1 MDGLSSPLSPFPLS
15 KALSKDRLKTPSQD
29 PLTQPQSPSLSDESN
44 ESIGHVPGEPGTDL
58 TRASVCDFLTSEL
71 NTPVLD
77 QLYNHLW
84 CVARKSGKSID
95 PINRQRTKAR
105 EIIATED
112 ASLHLVWHRDRI
124 YIKPMP
130 LCLLNHDFWTTFLA
144 SPPRPLEPGF
154 DRKIALG
161 FMRSYALLV
170 RHHLDFVLA
179 RDAHLFPA
187 QFEWAEWSEFI
198 AHFRRLEDE
207 DVAPRY
213 HYGQL
218 RLSRLNWA
226 VRLFRPSI
234 AQTKWF
240 YMIPY
245 WSTAVDAIQ
254 TRLRTYEQH
263 LLSHTNTEKGSRES
277 IIITS
282 QDWQASRLARYCG
295 EIQVGYIEPREARS
309 LLLAHRKLEMELAP
323 KGIFQDCDEIARH
336 LGYLGL
342 AIDLAGAYAGN
353 DEDPRQV
360 LRRYLTDYEK
370 HRDDLLQSEQFRG
383 LSASNKT
390 VWGTTSKKLKKN
402 HARFLPT
409 ALLAC
414 LARFKGSN
422 IQDELFRLAS
432 LGLARVDR
440 ELGDEELRF
449 PSAFRRFLTLSGMCW
464 DNFFYRQSFD
474 LLVRYSPV
482 QGMKVISFADIA

>member
-245 WSTAVDAIQ
+245 WSTAVYVERSIAPLIFGFASLSLVLSSMQVLLAVPDDELGWSRVDPSSLPAMKRAFWLFSI
-254 TRLRTYEQH
+254 TVL
-263 LLSHTNTEKGSRES
+263 LLSGLT
-277 IIITS
+277 
-282 QDWQASRLARYCG
+282 W
-295 EIQVGYIEPREARS
+295 V
-309 LLLAHRKLEMELAP
+309 LLFAVP
-323 KGIFQDCDEIARH
+323 
-336 LGYLGL
+336 
-342 AIDLAGAYAGN
+342 AGALIWQITWGFRN
-353 DEDPRQV
+353 RGKTDRQD
-360 LRRYLTDYEK
+360 LSLTG
-370 HRDDLLQSEQFRG
+370 Q
-383 LSASNKT
+383 
-390 VWGTTSKKLKKN
+390 TSI
-402 HARFLPT
+402 A
-409 ALLAC
+409 
-414 LARFKGSN
+414 
-422 IQDELFRLAS
+422 
-432 LGLARVDR
+432 
-440 ELGDEELRF
+440 
-449 PSAFRRFLTLSGMCW
+449 
-464 DNFFYRQSFD
+464 
-474 LLVRYSPV
+474 
-482 QGMKVISFADIA
+482 KV